1 MITDYVLNPAKPITA
16 GIDGVFMLGVEIANV
31 FQRRYEFAPMIDA
44 TLYNSADSYLAARN
58 IFLQIESEFD
68 IDDNEVDVFDPYSE
82 D

>member
-1 MITDYVLNPAKPITA
+1 
-16 GIDGVFMLGVEIANV
+16 
-31 FQRRYEFAPMIDA
+31 MIDA

-68 IDDNEVDVFDPYSE
+68 IDDNDVDVFDPYGE

>member
-1 MITDYVLNPAKPITA
+1 M
-16 GIDGVFMLGVEIANV
+16 FGVEVANV

-58 IFLQIESEFD
+58 IFLQTRNEFD
-68 IDDNEVDVFDPYSE
+68 IDDDDVDVFDPYGE

>member
-1 MITDYVLNPAKPITA
+1 MCIRDRLNPSKPITE
-16 GIDGVFMLGVEIANV
+16 GIDGVIMLGVEVANV

-58 IFLQIESEFD
+58 IFLQTRNEFD
-68 IDDNEVDVFDPYSE
+68 IDDNEVDVFDPYGE

>member
-1 MITDYVLNPAKPITA
+1 MLNPSKPITE
-16 GIDGVFMLGVEIANV
+16 GIDGVIMLGVEVANV

-58 IFLQIESEFD
+58 IFLQTRNEFD
-68 IDDNEVDVFDPYSE
+68 IDDNEVDVFDPYGE